1 MQECLLTKKG
11 RGTWYL
17 DSGCSKHM
25 TGDEKMFI
33 SLERKRGGKVT
44 LGDNTSCQVLST
56 GTIRITDFIS
66 IEKVLF
72 VDGLKHSLLS
82 ISQLYDKGVRVYF
95 THEKFLIDPTKLL

>member
-1 MQECLLTKKG
+1 
-11 RGTWYL
+11 
-17 DSGCSKHM
+17 M

-44 LGDNTSCQVLST
+44 LGDNTSCQVLGT
-56 GTIRITDFIS
+56 CTIRITDSIS

-82 ISQLYDKGVRVYF
+82 ISQFCDKDFRIYF
-95 THEKFLIDPTKLL
+95 THEKCLIDQ